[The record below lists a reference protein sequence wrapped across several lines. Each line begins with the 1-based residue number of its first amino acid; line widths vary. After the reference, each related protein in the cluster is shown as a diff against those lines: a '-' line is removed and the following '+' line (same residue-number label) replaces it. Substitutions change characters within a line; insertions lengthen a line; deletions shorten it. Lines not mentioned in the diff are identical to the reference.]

1 MENIGYYLFLLAAVI
16 VAFLIIKKVTT
27 CLVKSIV
34 GIVLLAVIAY
44 VYFMY
49 LR

>member
-16 VAFLIIKKVTT
+16 VAFLIIKKVAS

-34 GIVLLAVIAY
+34 GIVLLALI
-44 VYFMY
+44 VYIYYMY

>member
-1 MENIGYYLFLLAAVI
+1 MENIGYYIFILVAII

-44 VYFMY
+44 VYYMY

>member
-1 MENIGYYLFLLAAVI
+1 MEDIGYYLFLLAAVI

>member
-16 VAFLIIKKVTT
+16 IAFLIIKKVTT

-34 GIVLLAVIAY
+34 GIVLLALIVY

>member
-44 VYFMY
+44 AYYMY